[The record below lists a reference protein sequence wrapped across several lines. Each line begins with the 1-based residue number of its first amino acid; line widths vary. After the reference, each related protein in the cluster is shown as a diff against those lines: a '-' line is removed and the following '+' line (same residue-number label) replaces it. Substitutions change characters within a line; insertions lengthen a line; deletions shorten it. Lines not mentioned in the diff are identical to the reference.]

1 MHYNTHDWS
10 VAAVPDRVSFIVQS
24 LHQSNFL
31 VTWQVQVTTQVVN
44 NIFHFLIPASSST
57 DSWFPSPSL
66 CSVL

>member
-1 MHYNTHDWS
+1 MHCNTHDWS
-10 VAAVPDRVSFIVQS
+10 VAAVPDRVSFVVQS

-31 VTWQVQVTTQVVN
+31 VTWQVQLTTQIVN
-44 NIFHFLIPASSST
+44 NITIFLISASST